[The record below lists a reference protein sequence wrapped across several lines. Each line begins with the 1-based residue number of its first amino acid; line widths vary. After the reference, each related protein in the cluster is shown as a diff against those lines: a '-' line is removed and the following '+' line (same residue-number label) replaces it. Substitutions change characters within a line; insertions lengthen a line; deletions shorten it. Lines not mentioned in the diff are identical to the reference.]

1 MKIYRIW
8 GLTLRY
14 LYLFK
19 HSLDRLSDAFFW
31 PTVDI
36 ILWGM
41 TSSYFAKNLD
51 GSGNT
56 LILGLLGGIILWIFP
71 WRSQYEIAV
80 NLLEDLWNRNLV
92 NIFVSPV
99 KFIEW
104 VITLLLLGVGKAII
118 SFVYA
123 SLLVYFLYAANIL
136 SVGLVLVPWAVLL
149 IMFGWVFGLLVAG
162 LIMRYGTKIQTL
174 AWTSIY
180 IVAPFAA
187 VYYPVSS
194 LPAWAQ
200 SVASFVPA
208 SYVFEAM
215 RSAAG
220 GSPVPLTD
228 LIWPTFLN
236 VIYFVI
242 AMLMIHSSFSHILKR
257 GLISVD

>member
-1 MKIYRIW
+1 MKLYRIW

-14 LYLFK
+14 LFLFR
-19 HSLDRLSDAFFW
+19 HSLDRISDAFFW

-36 ILWGM
+36 VLWGM
-41 TSSYFAKNLD
+41 TSSFFA
-51 GSGNT
+51 GSLEGGKST
-56 LILGLLGGIILWIFP
+56 LVLGLLGGIILWIFP

-99 KFIEW
+99 RFAEW
-104 VITLLLLGVGKAII
+104 VTALLLLGVGKALI
-118 SFVYA
+118 SFAYA
-123 SLLVYFLYAANIL
+123 SALIYFLYAANIL
-136 SVGLVLVPWAVLL
+136 SVGLILVPWAVLL

-162 LIMRYGTKIQTL
+162 VIMRYGTKIQTL

-194 LPAWAQ
+194 LPGWARTI
-200 SVASFVPA
+200 SHFVPA

-215 RSAAG
+215 RAAFS
-220 GSPVPLTD
+220 GSPLPLSD
-228 LIWPTFLN
+228 LLWPTIVCLS
-236 VIYFVI
+236 YFAV
-242 AMLMIHSSFSHILKR
+242 AVYMIHQSFKHILKR